1 MDDESQLLAAMA
13 RHDPLA
19 WAAMYD
25 RHVGDIFGV
34 IFHLVTGD
42 RNVAEDIN
50 QEVWLLAIDQF
61 DRFDPKR
68 GEFRNWLFGIA
79 RHRAL
84 RHRRRGLGVIP
95 DDSVDGASDGL
106 SPPEL
111 LAEIERA
118 GIVRAALLALQEDH
132 RRVLVD
138 KYVSGL
144 TVAEIAERTGR
155 SAKAVE
161 SLLSRARARLR
172 DQLRPYFFAETE
184 GERHE
189 PSEARSD

>member
-1 MDDESQLLAAMA
+1 MDEEFQLLGAMA
-13 RHDPLA
+13 RRDPSA

-25 RHVGDIFGV
+25 RHVGDVFGFV
-34 IFHLVTGD
+34 FHLLGGD
-42 RNVAEDIN
+42 RNAAEDVN
-50 QEVWLLAIDQF
+50 QEVWLLAIDRF
-61 DRFDPKR
+61 GRFDPNR

-84 RHRRRGLGVIP
+84 RYRRHRLGDIP
-95 DDSVDGASDGL
+95 DDRIDGPSEEL
-106 SPPEL
+106 SPHDR
-111 LAEIERA
+111 LAEAERA
-118 GIVRAALLALQEDH
+118 GVVRAALLSLHEDH

-144 TVAEIAERTGR
+144 TVAEIAERAGR

-172 DQLRPYFFAETE
+172 EQLRPYFFAKTE

-189 PSEARSD
+189 RSEARSG